1 VPPIINDPISL
12 KLEGFSFITSATGS
26 LTALSL
32 LEQLDSKLIIKKLR
46 HNFSLCGCLV

>member
-1 VPPIINDPISL
+1 MPPINDPISL

-32 LEQLDSKLIIKKLR
+32 LELDSKLIENKKLR

>member
-1 VPPIINDPISL
+1 VPPINDPISL

-32 LEQLDSKLIIKKLR
+32 LEQLDSKLIENKKLR
-46 HNFSLCGCLV
+46 HNFHCVDV